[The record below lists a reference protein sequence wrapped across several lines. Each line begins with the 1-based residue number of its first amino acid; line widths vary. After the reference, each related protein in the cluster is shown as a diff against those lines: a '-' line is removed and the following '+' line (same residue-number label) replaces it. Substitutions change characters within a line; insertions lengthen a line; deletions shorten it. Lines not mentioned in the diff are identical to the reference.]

1 MKKIVVLSAV
11 AALVLTSCGEKKDV
25 GVQAAAPEPKQVVS
39 ADGRITIPADS
50 PKLSQLKV
58 EPIVAGEVPES
69 EVVAPGKI
77 EVNPNRVSH
86 VVLPLA
92 GRIVSVLVKLG
103 DTVQQGQ
110 PVLKLESPDTDAAV
124 SAYQQAQAQIE
135 QAKSALLKAQADL
148 DRVRDL
154 RDHKA
159 IAEKEVVNAESA
171 VAQTKA
177 VIEQNEAAKRQAAA
191 RLESFGLVPGSYRQQ
206 VTVTAPIAGKILE
219 LGIAAGEYR
228 NDLAASTMTIADLSS
243 VWVAADNDGARAFYE
258 ACGYELDDL
267 QGVILSRDVQVDTP
281 A

>member
-58 EPIVAGEVPES
+58 EPIAAGEVPES

-135 QAKSALLKAQADL
+135 QAKSAL
-148 DRVRDL
+148 DR
-154 RDHKA
+154 K
-159 IAEKEVVNAESA
+159 S
-171 VAQTKA
+171 T
-177 VIEQNEAAKRQAAA
+177 
-191 RLESFGLVPGSYRQQ
+191 RL
-206 VTVTAPIAGKILE
+206 
-219 LGIAAGEYR
+219 
-228 NDLAASTMTIADLSS
+228 NSS
-243 VWVAADNDGARAFYE
+243 H
-258 ACGYELDDL
+258 
-267 QGVILSRDVQVDTP
+267 
-281 A
+281 